1 MGLEFYEQEAGQGL
15 FSTSLL
21 VEVVVFSEQQ
31 ACS

>member
-21 VEVVVFSEQQ
+21 VDVVGFFFGT
-31 ACS
+31 AGM